1 MSSTIFTGDAAS
13 EAGCSVCGE
22 PIALGVARYPTP
34 DGFMHGSCSSIVA
47 GPPGVL
53 GSVETGDRVEVEV
66 RRRWIPGTVEHA
78 SALES
83 GEYVVRVALDDL
95 VPMGVTDHV
104 DVSTTYVC
112 TEVSGPI
119 WSEPEGFDII
129 PGWDTFDSAEEK
141 ALPAKHRSVGPVTV
155 REPER

>member
-13 EAGCSVCGE
+13 EAICSGCSE
-22 PIALGVARYPTP
+22 PIPLGVARYPTP
-34 DGFMHGSCSSIVA
+34 DGFMHGRCRSIVA

-53 GSVETGDRVEVEV
+53 GAVGAGDRVEVAV
-66 RRRWIPGTVEHA
+66 RRRWIAGTVEHA

-104 DVSTTYVC
+104 DISTTYVC
-112 TEVSGPI
+112 TAVRGPI
-119 WSEPEGFDII
+119 WTDPEGFDII
-129 PGWDTFDSAEEK
+129 PGWDTFDSTEEP
-141 ALPAKHRSVGPVTV
+141 ALPAKHRSVGPVDV
-155 REPER
+155 RDPEH